1 MSCVSI
7 MKLMFGPQLVG
18 NISWKRRGRV
28 MSWVLDLARQRLC
41 TSQYSAQLKADF
53 SWDVQC
59 GAPPPPPPLLCPQPC
74 FSATFSNGVETDFSP
89 LLPERWAESISVD
102 GLVSKNELLTTKRSF
117 HTSPEYTVTP
127 PCLLTACL
135 PACPSCLPLPYR
147 RSHTYIEASWAKL
160 YALCLYVK

>member
-1 MSCVSI
+1 MCFDNEIDVRTSTGW
-7 MKLMFGPQLVG
+7 KYLV
-18 NISWKRRGRV
+18 KTQ
-28 MSWVLDLARQRLC
+28 RQGDEL
-41 TSQYSAQLKADF
+41 SAQFGL
-53 SWDVQC
+53 SVQCTIQGRFFVRCPVC

-127 PCLLTACL
+127 PMPAYCL
-135 PACPSCLPLPYR
+135 PACPGCLLLPYR

-160 YALCLYVK
+160 YALCSYVK